1 MNISVLRESK
11 KDDAGREVENRVIL
25 SPDQVKGLVKYAAVQ
40 VETKAGEKIG
50 YTDADYQKAG
60 ARIASH
66 QEALGA
72 DLILGVKE
80 TQLEDFS
87 QLTPTTLFMSYQHFA
102 QSRERTEKARKTGA
116 TFLCLETMETEKEGR
131 KYFPC
136 LAPMSEAAARIL
148 VRHADWWALRSANT
162 ISSGLSQTGMKSL
175 RVTIL
180 GAGTVGR
187 TAARE
192 FGHRGYEV
200 HLIDRPNLKK
210 LPSSIKDSFFVVSSM
225 YTAGRSPE
233 KLITRELLKTMLS
246 GGCAYPV
253 DIDQGGG
260 IEGAIETSILEPFD
274 LPKIEGTEI
283 YCFAPPNLPSLG
295 ARTTS
300 EALGAA
306 ILPYVMEIAEL
317 GLEKAAEKDP
327 TIRSGLNLQNCR
339 IVHSGLASVF
349 PGIV

>member
-1 MNISVLRESK
+1 MIVSILKESK
-11 KDDAGREVENRVIL
+11 LDEKRREVENRVIL
-25 SPDQVKGLVKYAAVQ
+25 TPPLLSQLAKLAEII
-40 VETKAGEKIG
+40 VESRAGEKIG
-50 YTDADYQKAG
+50 YTDADYQKIG
-60 ARIASH
+60 ARIVSH
-66 QEALGA
+66 KEALGA

-80 TQLEDFS
+80 TQPEDFS

-102 QSRERTEKARKTGA
+102 QSRERTEKAQKTGA

-136 LAPMSEAAARIL
+136 LSPMSEAAARIL
-148 VRHADWWALRSANT
+148 VRHADWWALRSAKT

-200 HLIDRPNLKK
+200 HLIDRANLKK
-210 LPSSIKDSFFVVSSM
+210 LSSSIKGSFFVVSSM

-233 KLITRELLKTMLS
+233 KLITRELLKTMQS

-283 YCFAPPNLPSLG
+283 HCFAPPNLPSLG

-306 ILPYVMEIAEL
+306 ILPYIIEL
-317 GLEKAAEKDP
+317 IEKGLDKAGPVLSSGINIKDGK
-327 TIRSGLNLQNCR
+327 I
-339 IVHSGLASVF
+339 IHSGLASVF
-349 PGIV
+349 PSIV